1 MNAGRSFVSG
11 ERNMGQA
18 FYKCHISIV
27 GSDTGHRAPLEEKE
41 ISTSRFPFVP
51 CRQAISSPLYNPARH
66 IGDSVLAL
74 DAHILLRSDMSS
86 WSFVSCGRTGRALA

>member
-27 GSDTGHRAPLEEKE
+27 GSD
-41 ISTSRFPFVP
+41 TSRFPFVP